1 MKKIIFIVAMI
12 SLGITF
18 ASATE
23 LSVKEKSI
31 LKIIIRQDF
40 QSKMQYMDKQLTTR
54 NPFWIAMWGNKNT
67 KEKQLLKE
75 FKKIPIGKK
84 TKLDYAQALA
94 YIGNK
99 EGIEVLKQ
107 ATFNYENNP
116 YLTNSGFEMS
126 DSALCLLYLGFDFPS
141 NFKFS
146 MLVNSKYPELDI
158 LLENKK

>member
-1 MKKIIFIVAMI
+1 MKKIIFILALI
-12 SLGITF
+12 SFGITF
-18 ASATE
+18 TSATE
-23 LSVKEKSI
+23 LSLSEKSM

-75 FKKIPIGKK
+75 FRKIPMGKK

-94 YIGNK
+94 YVGNK

-107 ATFNYENNP
+107 ATFNYANP
-116 YLTNSGFEMS
+116 YLTNSEFEIS
-126 DSALCLLYLGFDFPS
+126 ESAICLLYLGFDFLD

-146 MLVNSKYPELDI
+146 MLANSKYPELDI
-158 LLENKK
+158 LLEK

>member
-1 MKKIIFIVAMI
+1 MKKIALLSIFVMLI
-12 SLGITF
+12 GTTF

-23 LSVKEKSI
+23 LSVREKST

-40 QSKMQYMDKQLTTR
+40 QSRMQYMDKQLTTR

-67 KEKQLLKE
+67 KEKQLLKA
-75 FKKIPIGKK
+75 FKKIPMGKK

-107 ATFNYENNP
+107 ATFNYGNNP

-126 DSALCLLYLGFDFPS
+126 ESAICLLYLGFDFPE

-146 MLVNSKYPELDI
+146 MLSNSKYPELDI
-158 LLENKK
+158 LLKK

>member
-1 MKKIIFIVAMI
+1 MKKIALLSIFVM
-12 SLGITF
+12 LFGITF

-23 LSVKEKSI
+23 LSVREKSI
-31 LKIIIRQDF
+31 IKIIIRQDF

-67 KEKQLLKE
+67 KEKQLLKA
-75 FKKIPIGKK
+75 FKKIPMGKK

-99 EGIEVLKQ
+99 EGIEVLKK
-107 ATFNYENNP
+107 ATFNYDNNP

-126 DSALCLLYLGFDFPS
+126 DSALCLLYLGFDFPE

-146 MLVNSKYPELDI
+146 MLSNSKYPELDI
-158 LLENKK
+158 LLKK

>member
-1 MKKIIFIVAMI
+1 MKKIALLSIFVM
-12 SLGITF
+12 LFGITF

-23 LSVKEKSI
+23 LSVREKSI
-31 LKIIIRQDF
+31 IKIIIRQDF

-67 KEKQLLKE
+67 KEKQLLKT
-75 FKKIPIGKK
+75 FKKIPMGKK

-99 EGIEVLKQ
+99 EGVEVLKQ
-107 ATFNYENNP
+107 ATFNYGNNP

-126 DSALCLLYLGFDFPS
+126 ESAICLLYLGFDFPE

-146 MLVNSKYPELDI
+146 MLSNSKYPELDI
-158 LLENKK
+158 LLKK

>member
-1 MKKIIFIVAMI
+1 MKKIALLSIFVM
-12 SLGITF
+12 LFGITF

-23 LSVKEKSI
+23 LSVREKSI
-31 LKIIIRQDF
+31 IKIIIRQDF

-67 KEKQLLKE
+67 KEKQLLKA
-75 FKKIPIGKK
+75 FKKIPMGKK

-107 ATFNYENNP
+107 ATFNYDNNP
-116 YLTNSGFEMS
+116 YLTNSGFETS
-126 DSALCLLYLGFDFPS
+126 ESAICLLYLGFDFPE

-146 MLVNSKYPELDI
+146 MLSNSKYPELDI
-158 LLENKK
+158 LLKK

>member
-1 MKKIIFIVAMI
+1 MLFGA
-12 SLGITF
+12 TF
-18 ASATE
+18 VSATE
-23 LSVKEKSI
+23 LSVREKSI
-31 LKIIIRQDF
+31 IKIIIRQDF

-67 KEKQLLKE
+67 KEKQLLKA
-75 FKKIPIGKK
+75 FKKIPMGKK

-107 ATFNYENNP
+107 ATFNYGNNP

-126 DSALCLLYLGFDFPS
+126 ESAICLLYLEFDFPE

-146 MLVNSKYPELDI
+146 LLSNSKYPELDI
-158 LLENKK
+158 LLKK

>member
-1 MKKIIFIVAMI
+1 MKKIALLSIFVM
-12 SLGITF
+12 LFGITF

-23 LSVKEKSI
+23 LSVREKSI
-31 LKIIIRQDF
+31 IKIIIRQDF

-67 KEKQLLKE
+67 KEKQLLKT
-75 FKKIPIGKK
+75 FKKIPMGKK

-99 EGIEVLKQ
+99 EGVEVLKQ
-107 ATFNYENNP
+107 ATFNYGNNP

-126 DSALCLLYLGFDFPS
+126 ESAICLLYLGFDFPE
-141 NFKFS
+141 NFNFS
-146 MLVNSKYPELDI
+146 MLSNSKYPELDI
-158 LLENKK
+158 LLKK